1 MTNTDP
7 SGISEFGPSTMIVV
21 SNRLPVDATE
31 NEDGSI
37 AWRLAPG
44 GLVTA
49 LEPFMREHASTWV
62 GWAGISD
69 LVLDPFDRDG
79 VKLVSVTLSENDLE
93 LFYEGFSNDTLW
105 PLYHDVI
112 EAPSYHRTWWEV
124 YRSVNQRFADVVA
137 AEAAEGA
144 TVWIHDYQLQL
155 VPQMLRAARPDLT
168 IGFFLHIPFPAYGLF
183 SQLPWRRQIIE
194 GLLGADLVGF
204 QRHQDADNFTRIV
217 RRIMGLKVAD
227 GRITVASPGEENRL
241 VVARNFPISISY
253 TDIQKLIKDPAVIA
267 RSQEIRESI
276 GNPQLIFFGADRLDY
291 TKGFLH
297 RLKAYDELLADGEL
311 DPTEVVMIMVASP
324 SRERVDSYIKLRDD
338 VELAVGRINGQY
350 GELGHYPVV
359 YLHHNYPREEMM
371 ALFLAA
377 DVMLVTPLRD
387 GMNLV
392 AKEFVAA
399 RSDGDGVL
407 VLSEFAGAFDE
418 LKAAVAVN
426 PHDIDDLKKQILRA
440 KDMAPAERR
449 QRMLSMRRRV
459 REHDVEKWSRDFLR
473 ALAHT
478 NRTS

>member
-1 MTNTDP
+1 
-7 SGISEFGPSTMIVV
+7 
-21 SNRLPVDATE
+21 
-31 NEDGSI
+31 
-37 AWRLAPG
+37 
-44 GLVTA
+44 
-49 LEPFMREHASTWV
+49 
-62 GWAGISD
+62 
-69 LVLDPFDRDG
+69 
-79 VKLVSVTLSENDLE
+79 
-93 LFYEGFSNDTLW
+93 
-105 PLYHDVI
+105 
-112 EAPSYHRTWWEV
+112 
-124 YRSVNQRFADVVA
+124 
-137 AEAAEGA
+137 
-144 TVWIHDYQLQL
+144 
-155 VPQMLRAARPDLT
+155 MLRELRPDLT

-183 SQLPWRRQIIE
+183 SQLPWRRQIID

-204 QRHQDADNFTRIV
+204 QRQQDADNFLRIV
-217 RRIMGLKVAD
+217 RRMTSNKTAH
-227 GRITVASPGEENRL
+227 GRITVTSSGTDNRI
-241 VVARNFPISISY
+241 VVARTFPISISY

-267 RSQEIRESI
+267 RSREIRESI
-276 GNPQLIFFGADRLDY
+276 GSPKLMYLGADRLDY

-311 DPTEVVMIMVASP
+311 DPTEVVMVMVASP
-324 SRERVDSYIKLRDD
+324 SRERVESYMKLRDD

-350 GELGHYPVV
+350 GELGHAPVV

-371 ALFLAA
+371 ALYLAA

-399 RSDGDGVL
+399 RADGDGVL

-459 REHDVEKWSRDFLR
+459 REHDVEKWSRDFLK

-478 NRTS
+478 GRAS

>member
-1 MTNTDP
+1 MTNTDL
-7 SGISEFGPSTMIVV
+7 SGISPCGPSTMIVV

-31 NEDGSI
+31 NDDGSI
-37 AWRLAPG
+37 TWGLAPG

-49 LEPFMREHASTWV
+49 LEPFMRENASTWV
-62 GWAGISD
+62 GWAGHAN
-69 LVLDPFDRDG
+69 LVLEPFEREG
-79 VKLVSVTLSENDLE
+79 VKLVSVTLDEDDIE

-112 EAPSYHRTWWEV
+112 ERPSYHRTWWES
-124 YRSVNQRFADVVA
+124 YQSVNQRFAAVVA
-137 AEAAEGA
+137 AEAAHGA
-144 TVWIHDYQLQL
+144 TIWVHDYQLQL
-155 VPQMLRAARPDLT
+155 VPQMLRNLRPDLT
-168 IGFFLHIPFPAYGLF
+168 IGFFLHIPFPANGLF
-183 SQLPWRRQIIE
+183 SQLPWRRNIID

-204 QRHQDADNFTRIV
+204 QRQQDADNFIRIV
-217 RRIMGLKVAD
+217 RRMTGHKTIE
-227 GRITVASPGEENRL
+227 GRITIPAVGGENRV

-253 TDIQKLIKDPAVIA
+253 SDIQKLITEPSVIA
-267 RSQEIRESI
+267 RAREIRESI
-276 GNPQLIFFGADRLDY
+276 GNPEIMLLGVDRLDY

-297 RLKAYDELLADGEL
+297 RLKAFDELLNDGQL
-311 DPTEVVMIMVASP
+311 DPTKVVMIMVASP
-324 SRERVDSYIKLRDD
+324 SRERVESYMKLRDD

-350 GELGHYPVV
+350 GELGHTPVV
-359 YLHHNYPREEMM
+359 YLHHSYPREEMM
-371 ALFLAA
+371 AMYLAT

-426 PHDIDDLKKQILRA
+426 PHDIDDLKIQILRA
-440 KDMAPAERR
+440 TNMTPAERR

-459 REHDVEKWSRDFLR
+459 REHDVEKWSRDFLK
-473 ALAHT
+473 ALA
-478 NRTS
+478 RTSRAS

>member
-1 MTNTDP
+1 
-7 SGISEFGPSTMIVV
+7 
-21 SNRLPVDATE
+21 
-31 NEDGSI
+31 
-37 AWRLAPG
+37 
-44 GLVTA
+44 
-49 LEPFMREHASTWV
+49 
-62 GWAGISD
+62 
-69 LVLDPFDRDG
+69 
-79 VKLVSVTLSENDLE
+79 
-93 LFYEGFSNDTLW
+93 FSNDTLW

-112 EAPSYHRTWWEV
+112 EAPTYHRTWWEV
-124 YRSVNQRFADVVA
+124 YRSVNQRFAQVVA

-144 TVWIHDYQLQL
+144 TVWVHDYQLQL
-155 VPQMLRAARPDLT
+155 VPQMLRELRPDLT

-204 QRHQDADNFTRIV
+204 QRHQDADNFLRIV
-217 RRIMGLKVAD
+217 RRIMGFKIAH
-227 GRITVASPGEENRL
+227 GRITVPSPGQENRC
-241 VVARNFPISISY
+241 VVAQNFPISISY
-253 TDIQKLIKDPAVIA
+253 SDIQRLIKDPDVIA
-267 RSQEIRESI
+267 RAREIRESI
-276 GNPQLIFFGADRLDY
+276 GSPKLMYLCADRLDY

-311 DPTEVVMIMVASP
+311 DPTEVVMVMVASP
-324 SRERVDSYIKLRDD
+324 SRGRVESYMKLRDD

-350 GELGHYPVV
+350 GELGHAPVV

-418 LKAAVAVN
+418 LKAAVSVN

-459 REHDVEKWSRDFLR
+459 RENDVEKWSSDFLN
-473 ALAHT
+473 ALALT
-478 NRTS
+478 NRAP

>member
-1 MTNTDP
+1 MKNTDS
-7 SGISEFGPSTMIVV
+7 SGISAFGPSTMIVV
-21 SNRLPVDATE
+21 SNRLPIDAAE
-31 NEDGSI
+31 NDDGI
-37 AWRLAPG
+37 ITWGLAPG

-49 LEPFMREHASTWV
+49 LEPFMRENASTWL

-69 LVLDPFDRDG
+69 LVLEPFDRDG
-79 VKLVSVTLSENDLE
+79 VKLVSVTLSEEDVE
-93 LFYEGFSNDTLW
+93 LYYEGFSNGTLW

-112 EAPSYHRTWWEV
+112 ERPTYHRAWWEA
-124 YRSVNQRFADVVA
+124 YQRVNARFAEAVA
-137 AEAAEGA
+137 AEAAKGA
-144 TVWIHDYQLQL
+144 TVWVHDYQLQL
-155 VPQMLRAARPDLT
+155 VPQMLRELRPDLT

-204 QRHQDADNFTRIV
+204 QRHQDADNFIRVV
-217 RRIMGLKVAD
+217 RRIMGLKVID
-227 GRITVASPGEENRL
+227 GRVTVPSPGSENR
-241 VVARNFPISISY
+241 VVVTRNFPISISY
-253 TDIQKLIKDPAVIA
+253 SDTQKLITEPSVIA
-267 RSQEIRESI
+267 RSREIRESI
-276 GNPQLIFFGADRLDY
+276 GNPKLMFLGVDRLDY
-291 TKGFLH
+291 TKGLLH

-311 DPTEVVMIMVASP
+311 DPTEVVMVMVASP
-324 SRERVDSYIKLRDD
+324 SRERVESYMKLRDD

-350 GELGHYPVV
+350 GDLGHAPVV

-371 ALFLAA
+371 ALYLAA

-426 PHDIDDLKKQILRA
+426 PHDIDDLKTQILRA
-440 KDMAPAERR
+440 KNMAPAERR

-459 REHDVEKWSRDFLR
+459 REHDVEKWSRDFLK

-478 NRTS
+478 SRTS

>member
-1 MTNTDP
+1 VKKTES
-7 SGISEFGPSTMIVV
+7 SGISLFGSSTMIVV
-21 SNRLPVDATE
+21 SNRLPVEATE
-31 NEDGSI
+31 NEDGSLT
-37 AWRLAPG
+37 WGLAPG

-49 LEPFMREHASTWV
+49 LEPLIRENTGTWV
-62 GWAGISD
+62 GWAGVSD
-69 LVLDPFDRDG
+69 LALAPFQRDG
-79 VKLVSVTLSENDLE
+79 MTLIPVTLSKNDVDQ
-93 LFYEGFSNDTLW
+93 FYEGFSNDTLW

-112 EAPSYHRTWWEV
+112 EAPSYHRTWWDV
-124 YRSVNQRFADVVA
+124 YCSVNQRFAQVVA

-144 TVWIHDYQLQL
+144 TVWVHDYQLQQ
-155 VPQMLRAARPDLT
+155 VPQMLRELRPDLI

-204 QRHQDADNFTRIV
+204 QRQQDADNFIRIV
-217 RRIMGLKVAD
+217 RRIMGFKITH
-227 GRITVASPGEENRL
+227 GRITVPSPGHENRC
-241 VVARNFPISISY
+241 VVAQNFPISISY
-253 TDIQKLIKDPAVIA
+253 RDIQQLNKDPDVIA
-267 RSQEIRESI
+267 RAREIRESI
-276 GNPQLIFFGADRLDY
+276 GSPKLIYLGADRLDY

-297 RLKAYDELLADGEL
+297 RLKAFDELLADGDL
-311 DPTEVVMIMVASP
+311 DPTEVVMVMVASP
-324 SRERVDSYIKLRDD
+324 SRERVESYMKLRDD

-350 GELGHYPVV
+350 GELGHAPVV

-371 ALFLAA
+371 SLFLAA

-449 QRMLSMRRRV
+449 HRMLSMRRRV
-459 REHDVEKWSRDFLR
+459 REHDVEKWSRDFLK

-478 NRTS
+478 NRAR